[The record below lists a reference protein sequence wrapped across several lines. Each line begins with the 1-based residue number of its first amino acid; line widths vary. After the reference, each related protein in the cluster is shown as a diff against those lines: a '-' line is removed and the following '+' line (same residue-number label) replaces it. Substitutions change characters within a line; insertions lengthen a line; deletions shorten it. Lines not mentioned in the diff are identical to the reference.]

1 MAGVSVPRGTNH
13 NKKELQEFATNSG
26 VDLYVDKED
35 GSQGWEGAQKGLLQV
50 LRERGLIDPE
60 NVSSYTVDGRKDPIT
75 GEVNNS
81 SSLRYLM
88 GRCTDF
94 RDEETALEHLAL
106 QLGVEVIL
114 TPKFHAELA
123 GEGIEY
129 DWAHSKAY
137 YRRQPVSSKKG
148 REKFQ
153 ELVRKC
159 TSPEHLPI
167 ERVRANAARARAY
180 ISTYYHLAMKDQA
193 DEGSNEMMAQKQQ
206 LLFSEIERLMKKFKT
221 HRCALDFDR
230 GFVNGEL
237 KRSKEP

>member
-1 MAGVSVPRGTNH
+1 MLCLSKFARTH
-13 NKKELQEFATNSG
+13 ERLQEFATNSG

-106 QLGVEVIL
+106 QLGVEVQL
-114 TPKFHAELA
+114 TPKFYAELA

-137 YRRQPVSSKKG
+137 
-148 REKFQ
+148 
-153 ELVRKC
+153 
-159 TSPEHLPI
+159 
-167 ERVRANAARARAY
+167 
-180 ISTYYHLAMKDQA
+180 
-193 DEGSNEMMAQKQQ
+193 
-206 LLFSEIERLMKKFKT
+206 
-221 HRCALDFDR
+221 
-230 GFVNGEL
+230 
-237 KRSKEP
+237 